1 MLKIKVYDYPSEDEL
16 ENRLNLLME
25 DLEEN
30 NKEIVDIKYSIS
42 HFSDESQG
50 QQVFSFSALVM
61 YDDKL
66 TKEYKPKR
74 YEIIEKV
81 EDK

>member
-1 MLKIKVYDYPSEDEL
+1 MLKIKVYDCDSEDEL
-16 ENRLNLLME
+16 EKELNLLI
-25 DLEEN
+25 EELDEHN
-30 NKEIVDIKYSIS
+30 QEIVDIKYATR
-42 HFSDESQG
+42 HFLDEDRG
-50 QQVFSFSALVM
+50 QIFSFSALVM
-61 YDDKL
+61 YDNKI